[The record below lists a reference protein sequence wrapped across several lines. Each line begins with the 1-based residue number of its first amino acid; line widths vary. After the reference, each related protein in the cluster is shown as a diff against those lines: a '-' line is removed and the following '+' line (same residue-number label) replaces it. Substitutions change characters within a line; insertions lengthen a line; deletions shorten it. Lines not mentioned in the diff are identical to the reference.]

1 MGSLGYLL
9 GGSIR
14 SLLTGGVRVDPILQ
28 LFTKCV
34 VRPLT
39 VEQRGVALVV
49 TTWGG
54 GDEGG
59 C

>member
-14 SLLTGGVRVDPILQ
+14 SLLTGGVRDDPILQ
-28 LFTKCV
+28 LFSKCV

-49 TTWGG
+49 TT
-54 GDEGG
+54 
-59 C
+59 